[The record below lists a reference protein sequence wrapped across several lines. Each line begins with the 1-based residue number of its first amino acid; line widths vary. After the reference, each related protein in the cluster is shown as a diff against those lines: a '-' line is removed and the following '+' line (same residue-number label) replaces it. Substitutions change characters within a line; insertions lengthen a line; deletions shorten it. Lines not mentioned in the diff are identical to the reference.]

1 VTLTTATHRLGFL
14 GELLDDPSVEEVIVI
29 GGHRTFVVRNGVKE
43 LVPMVADAPTLRRF
57 ADQLLAG
64 TGRRL
69 DLASPIVSAQLADGS
84 RVHITGPPVTH
95 PDRLNIQIRK
105 FVVTS
110 TGLDEIVDRGTL
122 TPSAAELLRVT
133 MRRDLS
139 VLVAGAPGAG
149 KTTLVNCL
157 LREVPPDRR
166 VVTCE
171 EVFEID
177 ADLPD
182 MTQMQTRDAGLDG
195 GAAITLR
202 DLVREA
208 LRQRPDRI
216 VVGEVRGPEALD
228 MLMALNAGCSGIAT
242 LHANSARD
250 ALEKLV
256 SYSVLAG
263 QNVAIPFVR
272 RTVASV
278 IDFVVFLRRTGRT
291 RVVEE
296 IAFVPEQISGDV
308 FTLQPIFE
316 MAPTGL
322 RWTGSTP
329 DDPRF
334 EAAGW
339 RP

>member
-1 VTLTTATHRLGFL
+1 MTLAASPVRYGFL
-14 GELLDDPSVEEVIVI
+14 TEMLDDPMIEEIIVI
-29 GGHRTFVVRNGVKE
+29 GGMRTFVVRNGVKE
-43 LVPMVADAPTLRRF
+43 LANVVVDADTVRRV

-64 TGRRL
+64 TGRRV
-69 DLASPIVSAQLADGS
+69 DHASPIVSAQLPNGS

-95 PDRLNIQIRK
+95 PDRMNIQIRK
-105 FVVTS
+105 FVVTAAS
-110 TGLDEIVDRGTL
+110 LDALVERNAFPQRVAR
-122 TPSAAELLRVT
+122 LLHDAVRADQT
-133 MRRDLS
+133 I
-139 VLVAGAPGAG
+139 LVAGAPGAG

-157 LREVPPDRR
+157 LRDVQPDRR

-177 ADLPD
+177 APLPD

-195 GAAITLR
+195 GASITLR

-242 LHANSARD
+242 IHANSARD

-256 SYSVLAG
+256 SYGVIAG
-263 QNVAIPFVR
+263 DNISIPFLR

-278 IDFVVFLRRTGRT
+278 IDLVVFVRRDETGRH
-291 RVVEE
+291 VDHIVS
-296 IAFVPEQISGDV
+296 VPNQLSGDV
-308 FTLQPIFE
+308 FTIESVYERSPGRVGV
-316 MAPTGL
+316 T
-322 RWTGSTP
+322 
-329 DDPRF
+329 
-334 EAAGW
+334 
-339 RP
+339 